1 MLAASLLFLQRN
13 ETQILPID
21 LPNIVWVNPA
31 PEEGCYVVATQEE
44 NKYQIHWW
52 PERLG
57 RKPLHVTSAWIVGAD
72 GTKRA
77 HIYGYN
83 PLAILDFERW
93 TVNDANGRATAWQR
107 GQTVQ
112 IERTPEGKTTL
123 LFGKKSITPPTGQE
137 FILLS
142 DDGEYV
148 VTERL
153 KEGVSGPESN
163 YYFTFELW
171 KIGPAAIQRVRS
183 LGDIWYDGAS
193 TGAPS
198 VLSVSGNG
206 LVVFDCPAGGG
217 VIQEPVLV
225 GLDGKQRSLRSLAI
239 ESFSVYNGSPT
250 SFETGILLPVAAFEH
265 VEPDGLEFPGYKY
278 TNWLVWYSNE
288 GAFGL
293 VEPVGFL
300 NVIKTGP
307 MSAVMAVRVKGGV
320 ELRPLA
326 LPPKNWYKIDISKV
340 ANFRGPWGSAH

>member
-1 MLAASLLFLQRN
+1 MLVASLLFLQRN
-13 ETQILPID
+13 ETQVLPID
-21 LPNIVWVNPA
+21 LPNVVWVNPA
-31 PEEGCYVVATQEE
+31 PEAGCYVVATQEDD
-44 NKYQIHWW
+44 KYQFHWW
-52 PERLG
+52 PTRLD
-57 RKPLHVTSAWIVGAD
+57 RKPLRVTSAWVVSTD

-77 HIYGYN
+77 HTYGNN
-83 PLAILDFERW
+83 PRDILDFEKW
-93 TVNDANGRATAWQR
+93 TAKDANDRATAWQK
-107 GQTVQ
+107 GETVQ

-123 LFGKKSITPPTGQE
+123 LFGNKRIAPPKRQE

-163 YYFTFELW
+163 YYYTFELW
-171 KIGPAAIQRVRS
+171 KIGPGSIQRVKS

-198 VLSVSGNG
+198 LLSVSGNG
-206 LVVFDCPAGGG
+206 LVVFDCPGGGG

-239 ESFSVYNGSPT
+239 QSFAVYDDPPT
-250 SFETGILLPVAAFEH
+250 AFETGILMPVAAFEH

-278 TNWLVWYSNE
+278 TNWLVWFSTE
-288 GAFGL
+288 GAYGL

-320 ELRPLA
+320 ELRPLP
-326 LPPKNWYKIDISKV
+326 LPPQGWYKIDVTKV
-340 ANFRGPWGSAH
+340 ANFRGPWGSRQ